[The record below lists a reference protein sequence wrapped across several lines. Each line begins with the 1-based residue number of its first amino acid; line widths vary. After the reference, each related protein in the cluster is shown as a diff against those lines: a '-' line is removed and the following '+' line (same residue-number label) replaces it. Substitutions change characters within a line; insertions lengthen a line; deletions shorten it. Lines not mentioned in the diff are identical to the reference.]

1 MLFGRAMEQLLVSR
15 NSGAIASF
23 TSIGIGLAAIVGIA
37 AILFIVWFVSSHKP
51 VSISLGAAVTYYVFF
66 FSPILLGFIFGPFG
80 LEHRPLSNNR
90 EQPQKGLTRRAPE
103 FFPVQSSVVVL
114 VCHSK

>member
-1 MLFGRAMEQLLVSR
+1 MEQLLVSR

-66 FSPILLGFIFGPFG
+66 FSPILLGFIFGPVWSRTPALVEQQRTTSEG
-80 LEHRPLSNNR
+80 PYPPSSRVLSC
-90 EQPQKGLTRRAPE
+90 PE
-103 FFPVQSSVVVL
+103 FRRG
-114 VCHSK
+114 